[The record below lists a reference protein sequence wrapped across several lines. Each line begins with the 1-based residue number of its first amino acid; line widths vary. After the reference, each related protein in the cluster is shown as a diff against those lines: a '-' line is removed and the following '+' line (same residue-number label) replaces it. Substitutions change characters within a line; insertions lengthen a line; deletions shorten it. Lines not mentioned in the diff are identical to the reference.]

1 MYAKKRHFYHL
12 FASNGLSHLRS
23 QNRESLKITRL
34 QSGTHLA
41 KDFFIEIEAILD
53 SAIH

>member
-1 MYAKKRHFYHL
+1 MYAEKIHCYHF
-12 FASNGLSHLRS
+12 FASNGLPHLRS

-41 KDFFIEIEAILD
+41 KDLFIEIEAILD
-53 SAIH
+53 SAIP